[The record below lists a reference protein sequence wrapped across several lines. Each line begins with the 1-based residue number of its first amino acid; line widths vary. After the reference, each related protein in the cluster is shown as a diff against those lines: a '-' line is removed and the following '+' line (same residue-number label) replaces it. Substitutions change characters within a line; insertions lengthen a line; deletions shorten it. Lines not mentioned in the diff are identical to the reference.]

1 MKYEKSI
8 QDFIVEYSGVDT
20 NQLRLKN
27 IQADFDVSWAILQ
40 IEARKKLRTK
50 LPTWVSHIGVV
61 FPSIL
66 STEQCSSE
74 LTAQYKQHL
83 IQGGDL
89 LDLTGGLGVDSFYF
103 AQKAGQVVYVER
115 FGEYCRAA
123 EHNFKE
129 LGIHNISV
137 VQDDCTH
144 FLQNNNHK
152 FDTIYLDPARRGTGN
167 KRLFALDECEPNI
180 IELMPLLSRYGK
192 RIVVKVSPMADLSA
206 LIAQL
211 PRVTE
216 VHIVSVRNECK
227 ELLLVMD
234 NTYTE
239 EDKEIGTRVYCVQI
253 DSAENISIFPFLP
266 IEEKQLPHPAACEAI
281 EQFLYEP
288 NASILKAGAYKT
300 VAVKYSINKLHIN
313 SHLYTSKYYIPHFPG
328 RIFEVVE
335 CVPFNAK
342 NIKYIGG
349 KYPRLNLSTRN
360 FPLTTVELQ
369 KRLKNKDGGDFYLF
383 GTTLSNNDKILII
396 GKKPVNA

>member
-1 MKYEKSI
+1 M
-8 QDFIVEYSGVDT
+8 
-20 NQLRLKN
+20 
-27 IQADFDVSWAILQ
+27 
-40 IEARKKLRTK
+40 
-50 LPTWVSHIGVV
+50 
-61 FPSIL
+61 
-66 STEQCSSE
+66 
-74 LTAQYKQHL
+74 

-253 DSAENISIFPFLP
+253 DSAENISILPFLP